1 MAFKMKGWSPFNQE
15 GPVSSKA
22 SSNMIETRNELEEK
36 ISYIEEDLDEDP
48 NNKKLLDEKKKLQM
62 EVDIIQKKIE
72 AKSGGVTGIKPGYT
86 EGERDT
92 SKDKYYGKKGPLG
105 VG

>member
-1 MAFKMKGWSPFNQE
+1 MAFKMKGWSPFQQE
-15 GPVSSKA
+15 GPVSRKA
-22 SSNMIETRNELEEK
+22 SSNMIETRNDLEEK
-36 ISYIEEDLDEDP
+36 LSYILEDLEDDP
-48 NNKKLLDEKKKLQM
+48 KNKELLSKKENLQR

-72 AKSGGVTGIKPGYT
+72 AKSGGTTGVKPGYT
-86 EGERDT
+86 EGERDK

>member
-15 GPVSSKA
+15 GPVSRKA
-22 SSNMIETRNELEEK
+22 SSNMIETRNDLEEK
-36 ISYIEEDLDEDP
+36 ISYIQEDLDEDP
-48 NNKKLLDEKKKLQM
+48 NNKELLAKKKKLQM
-62 EVDIIQKKIE
+62 EVDIIQKQIE
-72 AKSGGVTGIKPGYT
+72 AKSGGTTGVKPGYT
-86 EGERDT
+86 DGERDK

>member
-15 GPVSSKA
+15 GPVSRKA
-22 SSNMIETRNELEEK
+22 SSNMIETRNDLEEE
-36 ISYIEEDLDEDP
+36 ISYIQEDLDEDA
-48 NNKKLLDEKKKLQM
+48 NNKELLSKKKKLQM
-62 EVDIIQKKIE
+62 ELDIIQKKIE
-72 AKSGGVTGIKPGYT
+72 AKSGGATGVKPGYT
-86 EGERDT
+86 DGERDK